1 MKIQSLAVI
10 FIIIVLPISMVLTTF
25 VQSQVQTIQ
34 LQISYDTK
42 LDNATYDALKAF
54 QLNTINSGTS
64 DETNSKLRDIEASV
78 NAFFTSIASH
88 FNITGYTQE
97 DLQNYVPALVY
108 TMYDGYYIYSKN
120 TNTLTDKDYATGTT
134 YQDGEQIY
142 SLKPYVPYSC
152 RYKRGN
158 IDVVINYSLDNYITV
173 QGIAEDGTAINLSG
187 YVMTPE
193 NITDVNKSGYFYNSV
208 RYKGIQIS
216 GENILQ
222 EYIGAGGDA
231 DLYYFIKVNGAKYYK
246 KDPNSTSWS
255 TFVNKDQ
262 YGSQSPYQVT
272 DTDYSA
278 PEYFA
283 RSKEFMEQL
292 QYYGILDLK
301 EGDACDASGTVKLV
315 DAQNGTDWDSDL
327 TFDSNMGIFERN
339 ANDTD
344 GTLENTNSNFNQHRL
359 KIIRYSI
366 EKNLS
371 AAIAN
376 YNNYDDGMTYYFRM
390 PKLQEDEWDKI
401 LNHISIISFMQGLPI
416 GGKIYNGYSIITNT
430 KNKELVT
437 EDSIYIIGGNDIVDN
452 LTNVANTNTARFYN
466 VRSKDFTEGNVTLA
480 LGVLNID
487 FEPITQVLAG
497 GTQETFFRRPQ
508 LADYGSVV
516 TQTNLDYDETE
527 DIYQYLDRVIDDY
540 GEKGKKLARVYY
552 TALGRERQSMGRT
565 VPAAS
570 SARESAEAVASAG
583 TGGG

>member
-1 MKIQSLAVI
+1 MKIQNLAVI

-88 FNITGYTQE
+88 FNVTGYTKE

-120 TNTLTDKDYATGTT
+120 TNTLTDKDYGSGTT
-134 YQDGEQIY
+134 YQNGEQIY

-173 QGIAEDGTAINLSG
+173 QGIAKDGTAINLSG
-187 YVMTPE
+187 YVMSPE
-193 NITDVNKSGYFYNSV
+193 NIGTPSKDANGFYNSV
-208 RYKGIQIS
+208 TYKRINIE
-216 GENILQ
+216 GEPIMR
-222 EYIGAGGDA
+222 EYIGADGDA
-231 DLYYFIKVNGAKYYK
+231 DLYYFIKVNGSKYYK
-246 KDPNSTSWS
+246 KDINSTDSWV

-262 YGSQSPYQVT
+262 YGSQPQFQVGT
-272 DTDYSA
+272 EDYSA
-278 PEYFA
+278 PEYFG

-292 QYYGILDLK
+292 KHYGILDLT
-301 EGDACDASGTVKLV
+301 EGDACDTSGIEKLV
-315 DAQNGTDWDSDL
+315 DAQNKTDWDSDL
-327 TFDSNMGIFERN
+327 TFDSNMKIFAPN

-371 AAIAN
+371 TAIAN
-376 YNNYDDGMTYYFRM
+376 YNAHTDGSYDFRM
-390 PKLQEDEWDKI
+390 PKLKEDEWNKI

-416 GGKIYNGYSIITNT
+416 GGKVYNGYSIITNT
-430 KNKELVT
+430 KNKELVA
-437 EDSIYIIGGNDIVDN
+437 EDSIYIIGNNNDVTDKN
-452 LTNVANTNTARFYN
+452 AKFYN
-466 VRSKDFTEGNVTLA
+466 VRSKDFIEGGVTPA

-487 FEPITQVLAG
+487 FERITQTLAG
-497 GTQETFFRRPQ
+497 GEQESFFRRPQ

-527 DIYQYLDRVIDDY
+527 DIYQYLDRVIKDY
-540 GEKGKKLARVYY
+540 PDKGEKLAKIYY

-565 VPAAS
+565 IPAAS
-570 SARESAEAVASAG
+570 SAKNSADKVASAG

>member
-120 TNTLTDKDYATGTT
+120 TNTLTDKDYAPGTT

-152 RYKRGN
+152 RYIKDD

-173 QGIAEDGTAINLSG
+173 QGTANGNAINLSG
-187 YVMTPE
+187 YVMSPE
-193 NITDVNKSGYFYNSV
+193 NITNVNKSEYFYNFV
-208 RYKGIQIS
+208 TYKGIQIS

-231 DLYYFIKVNGAKYYK
+231 DLYYFIKVNGSKYYK
-246 KDPNSTSWS
+246 KDRDSTNSWV

-262 YGSQSPYQVT
+262 YGSQPQFQVGV
-272 DTDYSA
+272 TDYSA
-278 PEYFA
+278 PEYFG

-292 QYYGILDLK
+292 NHYGILELT
-301 EGDACDASGTVKLV
+301 EGDAYDTSGTEKLV
-315 DAQNGTDWDSDL
+315 DAQNESDWDSDL
-327 TFDSNMGIFERN
+327 TFDSSMTIFAPN
-339 ANDTD
+339 ANDDD

-366 EKNLS
+366 ERNLS

-376 YNNYDDGMTYYFRM
+376 YNYHDGGITYDFRM

-452 LTNVANTNTARFYN
+452 LANVANTNTARFYN
-466 VRSKDFTEGNVTLA
+466 VRSKDFISNTNSVTPT

-527 DIYQYLDRVIDDY
+527 DIYQYLDRVSQNGADAKRY
-540 GEKGKKLARVYY
+540 GIGDSLLYCAWTRKAVYGQNCAGSKFS
-552 TALGRERQSMGRT
+552 TRKCR
-565 VPAAS
+565 S
-570 SARESAEAVASAG
+570 SG
-583 TGGG
+583 

>member
-1 MKIQSLAVI
+1 MKIQNLAVI

-108 TMYDGYYIYSKN
+108 TMYDGYYIYSRY
-120 TNTLTDKDYATGTT
+120 TNTLNDIVGSTT
-134 YQDGEQIY
+134 YTNGTNY
-142 SLKPYVPYSC
+142 YGLKPYIPYSC
-152 RYKRGN
+152 RYIRGN
-158 IDVVINYSLDNYITV
+158 IDVVINYSLDNHITV
-173 QGIAEDGTAINLSG
+173 QGTDKNGNAINLSG
-187 YVMTPE
+187 YVMNRD
-193 NITDVNKSGYFYNSV
+193 NIQNVTTGNVNGYDHFYTGATYRNI
-208 RYKGIQIS
+208 KID
-216 GENILQ
+216 GEPLLQ
-222 EYIGAGGDA
+222 EYIGNNQDSS
-231 DLYYFIKVNGAKYYK
+231 LIYPFIKVNGSKYYQ
-246 KDPNSTSWS
+246 KDGGWV
-255 TFVNKDQ
+255 TFVNRDE
-262 YGSQSPYQVT
+262 YGNQPDYKNT
-272 DTDYSA
+272 DRDYSA
-278 PEYFA
+278 PEYFG
-283 RSKEFMEQL
+283 RSKEFMKQL
-292 QYYGILDLK
+292 DDAGILDLT
-301 EGDACDASGTVKLV
+301 EANACDADGTPLWQINNVNNEDYITFNNDNTKSIFTERESK
-315 DAQNGTDWDSDL
+315 NGKDIS
-327 TFDSNMGIFERN
+327 IEN
-339 ANDTD
+339 ANST
-344 GTLENTNSNFNQHRL
+344 FNEHRL
-359 KIIRYSI
+359 KVIRYSI
-366 EKNLS
+366 ERNLS
-371 AAIAN
+371 TAIAN

-390 PKLQEDEWDKI
+390 PKLQEDEWNKI

-437 EDSIYIIGGNDIVDN
+437 EDSIYIVNSSDVTDSN
-452 LTNVANTNTARFYN
+452 ARFYN
-466 VRSKDFTEGNVTLA
+466 VRSKDFISDTNYVTPA

-540 GEKGKKLARVYY
+540 GEKGRNLARVYY
-552 TALGRERQSMGRT
+552 TALGRERQSMNRT

-570 SARESAEAVASAG
+570 SARESAEAAASAG

>member
-1 MKIQSLAVI
+1 MKIQNLAVI

-42 LDNATYDALKAF
+42 LDNANYDALKAF

-108 TMYDGYYIYSKN
+108 TMYDGYYIYSRY
-120 TNTLTDKDYATGTT
+120 TNTLNGMTVSTTSTYKDNTNYYG
-134 YQDGEQIY
+134 
-142 SLKPYVPYSC
+142 LKPYIPYSC
-152 RYKRGN
+152 RYIHGN
-158 IDVVINYSLDNYITV
+158 IDVVINYSLDNHITV
-173 QGIAEDGTAINLSG
+173 QGTDKNGNAINLSG
-187 YVMTPE
+187 YVMNPD
-193 NITDVNKSGYFYNSV
+193 NIQHVTTGNVNGYDHFYTSATYRN
-208 RYKGIQIS
+208 IEIN
-216 GENILQ
+216 GEPLLQ
-222 EYIGAGGDA
+222 EYIGNNQDSS
-231 DLYYFIKVNGAKYYK
+231 LIYPFIKVNGSKYYR
-246 KDPNSTSWS
+246 KDGGWV
-255 TFVNKDQ
+255 TFVNRDE
-262 YGSQSPYQVT
+262 YGNQPDYKNT
-272 DTDYSA
+272 DRDYSA
-278 PEYFA
+278 PEYFG
-283 RSKEFMEQL
+283 RSKEFMQQL
-292 QYYGILDLK
+292 DNAGILDLR
-301 EGDACDASGTVKLV
+301 EADACDADGTPLWQINNEDYIAFNNSTKPIFTKLETK
-315 DAQNGTDWDSDL
+315 NGKDIS
-327 TFDSNMGIFERN
+327 IEN
-339 ANDTD
+339 ANST
-344 GTLENTNSNFNQHRL
+344 FNEHRL
-359 KIIRYSI
+359 KVIRYSI
-366 EKNLS
+366 ERNLS
-371 AAIAN
+371 TAIAN
-376 YNNYDDGMTYYFRM
+376 YNKYDGGITYDFRM

-437 EDSIYIIGGNDIVDN
+437 EDSIYIVNNSDV
-452 LTNVANTNTARFYN
+452 TNFNARFYN
-466 VRSKDFTEGNVTLA
+466 VRSKDFISNTNSVTPT

-527 DIYQYLDRVIDDY
+527 DIYQYLDRVSQN
-540 GEKGKKLARVYY
+540 GTALATVYY

-570 SARESAEAVASAG
+570 SARESAEAAASAG

>member
-1 MKIQSLAVI
+1 MKIQNLAVI

-108 TMYDGYYIYSKN
+108 TMYDGYYIYSRY
-120 TNTLTDKDYATGTT
+120 TNTLNGMTVSTTSTYKDNTNYYG
-134 YQDGEQIY
+134 
-142 SLKPYVPYSC
+142 LKPYIPYSC
-152 RYKRGN
+152 RYIHGN
-158 IDVVINYSLDNYITV
+158 IDVVINYSLDNHITV
-173 QGIAEDGTAINLSG
+173 QGTDKNGNAINLSG
-187 YVMTPE
+187 YVMNPD
-193 NITDVNKSGYFYNSV
+193 NIQHVTTGNVNGYDHFYTSATYRN
-208 RYKGIQIS
+208 IEIN
-216 GENILQ
+216 GEPLLQ
-222 EYIGAGGDA
+222 EYIGNNQDSS
-231 DLYYFIKVNGAKYYK
+231 LIYPFIKVNGSKYYR
-246 KDPNSTSWS
+246 KDGGWV
-255 TFVNKDQ
+255 TFVNRDE
-262 YGSQSPYQVT
+262 YGNQPDYKNT
-272 DTDYSA
+272 DRDYSA
-278 PEYFA
+278 PEYFG
-283 RSKEFMEQL
+283 RSKEFMQQL
-292 QYYGILDLK
+292 DNAGILDLR
-301 EGDACDASGTVKLV
+301 EADACDADGTPLWQINNEDYIAFNNSTKPIFTKLETK
-315 DAQNGTDWDSDL
+315 NGKDIS
-327 TFDSNMGIFERN
+327 IEN
-339 ANDTD
+339 ANST
-344 GTLENTNSNFNQHRL
+344 FNEHRL
-359 KIIRYSI
+359 KVIRYSI
-366 EKNLS
+366 ERNLS
-371 AAIAN
+371 TAIAN
-376 YNNYDDGMTYYFRM
+376 YNKYDGGITYDFRM

-437 EDSIYIIGGNDIVDN
+437 EDSIYIVNNSDV
-452 LTNVANTNTARFYN
+452 TNFNARFYN
-466 VRSKDFTEGNVTLA
+466 VRSKDFISNTNSVTPT

-527 DIYQYLDRVIDDY
+527 DIYQYLDRVSQNGTDAKRY
-540 GEKGKKLARVYY
+540 GIGDSLLYCAWTRKAVYGQNCAGSKFS
-552 TALGRERQSMGRT
+552 TRKCR
-565 VPAAS
+565 S
-570 SARESAEAVASAG
+570 SG
-583 TGGG
+583 

>member
-1 MKIQSLAVI
+1 MKIQNLAVI

-108 TMYDGYYIYSKN
+108 TMYDGYYIYSRY
-120 TNTLTDKDYATGTT
+120 TNTLNDIVGSTT
-134 YQDGEQIY
+134 YTNGTNY
-142 SLKPYVPYSC
+142 YGLKPYIPYSC
-152 RYKRGN
+152 RYIRGN
-158 IDVVINYSLDNYITV
+158 IDVVINYSLDNHITV
-173 QGIAEDGTAINLSG
+173 QGTDKNGNAINLSG
-187 YVMTPE
+187 YVMNRD
-193 NITDVNKSGYFYNSV
+193 NIQNVTTGNVNGYDHFYTGATYRNI
-208 RYKGIQIS
+208 KID
-216 GENILQ
+216 GEPLLQ
-222 EYIGAGGDA
+222 EYIGNNQDSS
-231 DLYYFIKVNGAKYYK
+231 LIYPFIKVNGSKYYQ
-246 KDPNSTSWS
+246 KDGGWV
-255 TFVNKDQ
+255 TFVNRDE
-262 YGSQSPYQVT
+262 YGNQPDYKNT
-272 DTDYSA
+272 DRDYSA
-278 PEYFA
+278 PEYFG
-283 RSKEFMEQL
+283 RSKEFMKQL
-292 QYYGILDLK
+292 DDAGILDLT
-301 EGDACDASGTVKLV
+301 EANACDA
-315 DAQNGTDWDSDL
+315 
-327 TFDSNMGIFERN
+327 
-339 ANDTD
+339 D
-344 GTLENTNSNFNQHRL
+344 GTPLWQINNEDYITFNSTKLIFTESENKNGKNISIENTNSTFNEHRL
-359 KIIRYSI
+359 KVIRYSI
-366 EKNLS
+366 ERNLS
-371 AAIAN
+371 TAIAN

-390 PKLQEDEWDKI
+390 PKLQEDEWNKI

-437 EDSIYIIGGNDIVDN
+437 EDSIYIVNSSDVTDSN
-452 LTNVANTNTARFYN
+452 ARFYN
-466 VRSKDFTEGNVTLA
+466 VRSKDFISDTNYVTPA

-540 GEKGKKLARVYY
+540 GEKGRNLARVYY
-552 TALGRERQSMGRT
+552 TALGRERQSMNRT

-570 SARESAEAVASAG
+570 SARESAEAAASAG